1 MHQLEAA
8 MIALHFRPDVAKAYS
23 RTLIN
28 TQGYIRLREPFSWA
42 MMFANGLYK
51 YGTAD
56 LS

>member
-1 MHQLEAA
+1 

-23 RTLIN
+23 KTLIN

-42 MMFANGLYK
+42 MMFANGFHK
-51 YGTAD
+51 YGNAD